1 MWIGSIFDTER
12 FAAAQ
17 DGRVCWGGGAVFA
30 DRNDAGRQLGAAL
43 LPYAGTPVVLFALA
57 RGGVPVAL
65 DAARVLGAPLQL
77 ALVRKVGL
85 PSYPELAMGA
95 VMDGHPP
102 TVVRNENVIASQR
115 ISEQQ
120 FGECLQRE
128 LEEIQ
133 RRRRLYLMDDDS
145 YDLRG
150 KTAIVI
156 DDGLAT
162 GATMRAAIKGLRA
175 RQPERIVVAVPV
187 SAPDILP
194 VMHRE
199 ADEVVCLETPS
210 DFGAVGMY
218 YCHFPQLT
226 DQEVLEAL
234 QQARDFSRGG

>member
-1 MWIGSIFDTER
+1 MK
-12 FAAAQ
+12 
-17 DGRVCWGGGAVFA
+17 
-30 DRNDAGRQLGAAL
+30 
-43 LPYAGTPVVLFALA
+43 Y
-57 RGGVPVAL
+57 
-65 DAARVLGAPLQL
+65 
-77 ALVRKVGL
+77 
-85 PSYPELAMGA
+85 
-95 VMDGHPP
+95 
-102 TVVRNENVIASQR
+102 
-115 ISEQQ
+115 
-120 FGECLQRE
+120 
-128 LEEIQ
+128 
-133 RRRRLYLMDDDS
+133 
-145 YDLRG
+145 
-150 KTAIVI
+150 TAIVI

-175 RQPERIVVAVPV
+175 WQPERIVVAVPV

>member
-1 MWIGSIFDTER
+1 MFT
-12 FAAAQ
+12 
-17 DGRVCWGGGAVFA
+17 

-65 DAARVLGAPLQL
+65 EAARVLGAPLQL
-77 ALVRKVGL
+77 ELVRKVGL
-85 PSYPELAMGA
+85 PSPELAMGA
-95 VMDGHPP
+95 VMDGYPP
-102 TVVRNENVIASQR
+102 AVVRNENVISRQR

-218 YCHFPQLT
+218 YRHFPQLT

-234 QQARDFSRGG
+234 RQARDFSRGG